1 MEQYYPICIKNILFY
16 SSTSHASFFKP
27 WQSPSVSNSQEFWK
41 KNKMRFY
48 VFYSSYTSFSV
59 FHSPLPTA
67 IAHFRLL
74 SNDILDRA
82 LGLGFFFTI
91 LAEFD
96 RHLLPQFCHFSYLVP
111 HCTVSWLFI
120 ILPRSQNTDYKLK
133 IHYHFS

>member
-1 MEQYYPICIKNILFY
+1 MFYFILPQAMSHFSNHDNLLLFVIAKN
-16 SSTSHASFFKP
+16 P
-27 WQSPSVSNSQEFWK
+27 GK
-41 KNKMRFY
+41 KNKRRFY

-59 FHSPLPTA
+59 FHCPLPTA

-74 SNDILDRA
+74 SNYILDRA
-82 LGLGFFFTI
+82 LGLSFFFTI

-120 ILPRSQNTDYKLK
+120 ILPSSQNTDYKLK
-133 IHYHFS
+133 IYYYHFS